1 MISYDILTQ
10 AFSRFDQVT
19 AREVLDS
26 AAYCME
32 RGIVLYPD
40 RPLFYLIIADLEE
53 YRKNPDKV
61 KKIFERCL
69 TKVTDNPTLAYIHYM
84 LFCRRAEG
92 IIEARKIF
100 KRAREDPRTT
110 QEIYVA
116 SALMEYFT
124 TKDRGPSLRI
134 FELALKNFSS
144 NASASF
150 FRTYVDFLALQNE
163 QINAKILVE
172 KALAADSLSVPQKL
186 IIAGR
191 SLEFDTLYGDFD
203 SIQVLCNSHLF
214 VSQNLCA
221 VHALAVMYWY
231 ICSPGFCGFTP
242 GWLVVVQRNKLQRR
256 RNSV

>member
-1 MISYDILTQ
+1 MT
-10 AFSRFDQVT
+10 
-19 AREVLDS
+19 E
-26 AAYCME
+26 
-32 RGIVLYPD
+32 
-40 RPLFYLIIADLEE
+40 
-53 YRKNPDKV
+53 
-61 KKIFERCL
+61 
-69 TKVTDNPTLAYIHYM
+69 NPTLAYIHYM

-144 NASASF
+144 SASASF
-150 FRTYVDFLALQNE
+150 FRTYVNFLALQNE

-172 KALAADSLSVPQKL
+172 KALAAESLTVAQKL
-186 IIAGR
+186 IVAGK

-203 SIQVLCNSHLF
+203 SIQVIFTHNSLPNVTILHMALVCTVLGGVF
-214 VSQNLCA
+214 IPVLVSA
-221 VHALAVMYWY
+221 S
-231 ICSPGFCGFTP
+231 I
-242 GWLVVVQRNKLQRR
+242 RNKLRYRLDCSRSKCAGTVQCREKIVETP
-256 RNSV
+256 NTKIPV